1 MTDLT
6 KLDIVEAR
14 ALMLDGRLTP
24 RDLVRACLARI
35 AGRDNTV
42 RAWIAVNPRAEAEA
56 AAIAAS
62 DPRPLAGI
70 PFGVKDVI
78 DTADL
83 ATTHNSPLYPGR
95 MPGEDAPCVQTLR
108 AAGAVLLGKTD
119 TTEFAA
125 AGRDAATTNPH
136 DPLHT
141 AGGSSAGSA
150 AAVADGHVPL
160 ALGTQTGG
168 STIRPASFNGV
179 PAMKPSWGLISAEG
193 VKLYAQ
199 SLDTVGIYT
208 KSHRDLGVVAD
219 VYGLP
224 FGDAPGDRPRLA
236 LCRTPYLEARA
247 APETQTLVAGLADHL
262 APVADVTD
270 LDLPQ
275 EMDDIDALHRC
286 VQMSE
291 GAAAFRNLDARDLP
305 LLHPDFRDRAR
316 RSEGYSVADMF
327 RAYDRLADYRRRVE
341 AMMEGFDAIIAP
353 AAPGYA
359 PGGRAPGDPIFN
371 ALWTAMQMPC
381 VHIPV
386 HSEALPLGVQVV
398 GRRGMD
404 GALIALAERLA
415 PCLATPQ
422 TSLKENVA

>member
-6 KLDIVEAR
+6 TLDITEAR
-14 ALMLDGRLTP
+14 ALMQDGRLTP

-35 AGRDNTV
+35 AERDRDV

-56 AAIAAS
+56 TKIAAS

-83 ATTHNSPLYPGR
+83 ATTHNSPLYPDR
-95 MPGEDAPCVQTLR
+95 CPGEDAPCVQTLR
-108 AAGAVLLGKTD
+108 AAGAILLGKTD

-125 AGRDAATTNPH
+125 AGRDAATANPW
-136 DPLHT
+136 DTAHT

-150 AAVADGHVPL
+150 AAVADRHVPL

-168 STIRPASFNGV
+168 STIRPGSFNGV

-199 SLDTVGIYT
+199 SLDTVGMYA
-208 KSHRDLGVVAD
+208 KSHRDLRLVAD

-224 FGDAPGDRPRLA
+224 TGQEPSARPRLA
-236 LCRTPYLEARA
+236 LCATPYSDKLE
-247 APETQTLVAGLADHL
+247 PEMRDLLEGLA
-262 APVADVTD
+262 ARMRPAAEVTRM
-270 LDLPQ
+270 DLPTY
-275 EMDDIDALHRC
+275 MDDIDALHRC

-316 RSEGYSVADMF
+316 RVEGHSIADMF
-327 RAYDRLADYRRRVE
+327 RAYDRLADYRREVE
-341 AMMEGFDAIIAP
+341 AMMDGFDAIIAP
-353 AAPGYA
+353 AAPGFA
-359 PGGRAPGDPIFN
+359 PKGRGPGNPVFN

-381 VHIPV
+381 VNIPV
-386 HSEALPLGVQVV
+386 AGEGLPLGVQLV
-398 GRRGMD
+398 GRRGTD
-404 GALIALAERLA
+404 VALLHLAETLA
-415 PCLATPQ
+415 PILAAYPTLQ
-422 TSLKENVA
+422 ETVA